1 MKESSVLSPKQDYRA
16 APMALPAMTCATRKK
31 SLYFTR
37 MNFRNQALAVS
48 QLPSLTST
56 LLLAGL
62 LLRASA
68 K

>member
-1 MKESSVLSPKQDYRA
+1 MRLRHA
-16 APMALPAMTCATRKK
+16 ATCTTVKK
-31 SLYFTR
+31 SLYFTT
-37 MNFRNQALAVS
+37 MNSRNQALAVL
-48 QLPSLTST
+48 QLPSLTSA

>member
-1 MKESSVLSPKQDYRA
+1 
-16 APMALPAMTCATRKK
+16 
-31 SLYFTR
+31 
-37 MNFRNQALAVS
+37 MNSRNQAPAVL
-48 QLPSLTST
+48 QLLSLTST